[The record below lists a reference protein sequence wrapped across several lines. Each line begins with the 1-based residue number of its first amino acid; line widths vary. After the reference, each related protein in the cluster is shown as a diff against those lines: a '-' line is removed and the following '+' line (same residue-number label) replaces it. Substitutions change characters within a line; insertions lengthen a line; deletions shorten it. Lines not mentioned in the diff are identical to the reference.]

1 VLLFERFIII
11 FGFIELPFKVR
22 NVFLVTFL
30 SAVLNA
36 RDLQLYSIANISF
49 LQERHLV
56 ITQFLEWS
64 AGCVKLRRQRLGE
77 RTRGII

>member
-1 VLLFERFIII
+1 MLLFERFIIT
-11 FGFIELPFKVR
+11 FSFIELRFKVR
-22 NVFLVTFL
+22 NVFLITFL
-30 SAVLNA
+30 SAILNA
-36 RDLQLYSIANISF
+36 RNLHLYSIANISF

-64 AGCVKLRRQRLGE
+64 AGYVELRRQRVGE